1 MIPIPVPQPPPQYVP
16 VSIEWSR
23 KRRRQLGLTGSV
35 LVLVSLAVAG
45 AGIPLVFS
53 LPDMGGVAEIM
64 WVGFLAVSVFFS
76 FAMGVLCLLGVS
88 YIKNG
93 WLNLTAAQG
102 LWRSSLVV
110 WIFSVIGGVLGAAV
124 LALGAASAARDGAA
138 PGVATALCFLATI
151 LPAAMCGAAWTTVV
165 QRIRW

>member
-1 MIPIPVPQPPPQYVP
+1 M
-16 VSIEWSR
+16 
-23 KRRRQLGLTGSV
+23 
-35 LVLVSLAVAG
+35 
-45 AGIPLVFS
+45 FS
-53 LPDMGGVAEIM
+53 LPDMGGVAETM